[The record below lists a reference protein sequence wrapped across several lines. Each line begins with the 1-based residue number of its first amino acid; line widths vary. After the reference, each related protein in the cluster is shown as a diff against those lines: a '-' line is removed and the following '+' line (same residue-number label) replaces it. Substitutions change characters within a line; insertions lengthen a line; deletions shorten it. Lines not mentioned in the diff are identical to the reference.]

1 MTSANDIIDTHIGQ
15 ARDRVDYA
23 CGQLMAAGDADR
35 PAWLMQIQADRA
47 ALDAIIQFQRD
58 SVGHTDPAAL
68 AEQRREELR
77 LTAEATDLAR
87 NHGAHTR
94 GERGGIAEQA
104 IVMRAIAP
112 FTAMANLSVALWP
125 AGRSKTTA

>member
-15 ARDRVDYA
+15 GRDRVDYA
-23 CGQLMAAGDADR
+23 CQQLLAAGDADR
-35 PAWLMQIQADRA
+35 PVWLMQIQADRA
-47 ALDAIIQFQRD
+47 ALDAIVRFQRD
-58 SVGHTDPAAL
+58 AVGHTDPAAL

-94 GERGGIAEQA
+94 GERGGIAGEA
-104 IVMRAIAP
+104 LVLRALAP
-112 FTAMANLSVALWP
+112 FTAMANLHSDLWQ
-125 AGRSKTTA
+125 ASRNAA